1 MVNEGA
7 PSAKGSTWDDVRVR
21 ESSALTMTHDVR
33 YSPPRALVQ
42 DVADPRGPRP
52 KRVSTAMRI
61 LWASFVLGTPSSVY
75 QLAREPEW
83 LVVVFMLL
91 ITVLVILLYLKIGA
105 GRNWARIVL
114 AVLQA
119 VGVPALAMPVNPRS
133 SWTTTALRQ
142 QQLTLSSMGLR
153 RPTIGTVALAAAL
166 FVVTLF
172 LLPLVTE
179 PLVAW
184 LGAER
189 RDSAVRELAAL
200 PVWFR
205 VATGL
210 MGGAIE
216 ETLYRGYAVGRLE
229 ALTGRR
235 GLAGAIVV
243 AVFTLAHVPLWG
255 IVFSVVAILP
265 FSALMTAAYVWRRD
279 LLANSAAHIAA
290 LLVGLLTI

>member
-1 MVNEGA
+1 MPTGIAANVSFIAIALIGPPAFVGVTGQVFGA
-7 PSAKGSTWDDVRVR
+7 A
-21 ESSALTMTHDVR
+21 
-33 YSPPRALVQ
+33 PP
-42 DVADPRGPRP
+42 
-52 KRVSTAMRI
+52 
-61 LWASFVLGTPSSVY
+61 LGTQV
-75 QLAREPEW
+75 W
-83 LVVVFMLL
+83 LQAA
-91 ITVLVILLYLKIGA
+91 YG
-105 GRNWARIVL
+105 VL
-114 AVLQA
+114 AVA
-119 VGVPALAMPVNPRS
+119 FVWMAM
-133 SWTTTALRQ
+133 RQ

-179 PLVAW
+179 PLVEW